1 MRTVN
6 ALTRKD
12 IARLVAQDIPDGSFV
27 NLGIGIPT
35 LVAEF
40 LPSDRDIILHSENGI
55 LGMGPRNPDV
65 PPDLDLVNPSKEYI
79 GLIQGASTCD
89 SVMSFTM
96 MRGGHLDL
104 TVLGAF
110 QVSAQGDLANW
121 QTDEADAIPGVGGAM
136 DLAIG
141 AKRVFVM
148 MEHTTRDGDPK
159 ILESCSF
166 PLTGRAVVDRI
177 YTDLAII
184 DVTADG
190 LVVRA
195 LIDGLT
201 LEQLQSATGVP
212 LQLARD
218 HSVIKARSSHSDHG

>member
-12 IARLVAQDIPDGSFV
+12 IAWLVAQDIVDGSFV

-40 LPSDRDIILHSENGI
+40 LPSHRDIILHSENGI
-55 LGMGPRNPDV
+55 LGMGPRNPDT

-79 GLIQGASTCD
+79 GLIQGACVCD

-110 QVSAQGDLANW
+110 QVSGQGDLANW
-121 QTDEADAIPGVGGAM
+121 QTDEVDAIPGVGGAM
-136 DLAIG
+136 DLATG

-148 MEHTTRDGDPK
+148 MEHTTRNGEPK
-159 ILESCSF
+159 IVENCSF
-166 PLTGRAVVDRI
+166 PLTGKAVVDRI

-184 DVTADG
+184 DATADG

-201 LEQLQSATGVP
+201 LEQLQSVTGVP
-212 LQLARD
+212 LKLVHD
-218 HSVIKARSSHSDHG
+218 HTVIKPHF